1 MSKFCSAIFYLS
13 FNLCHSRTLPFDKLI
28 HRCERT
34 TNDEYFVAPD
44 EHYYFRAL
52 GDNQRTDIAN
62 IE

>member
-1 MSKFCSAIFYLS
+1 M
-13 FNLCHSRTLPFDKLI
+13 

-34 TNDEYFVAPD
+34 TNDEYFVTPD

>member
-1 MSKFCSAIFYLS
+1 MSMLLIRRINFLNLILKF
-13 FNLCHSRTLPFDKLI
+13 RTLPFNKLV
-28 HRCERT
+28 HRCSQI
-34 TNDEYFVAPD
+34 TNDEYFVSPD

>member
-1 MSKFCSAIFYLS
+1 MFR
-13 FNLCHSRTLPFDKLI
+13 NLPFNQLVN
-28 HRCERT
+28 RCART
-34 TNDEYFVAPD
+34 TNDEYFHAPD